1 MNTHRKLH
9 LMNKLKKARAE
20 GIAWFFYAL
29 LVFSFSLYTTQKANA
44 GEEPASGQLT
54 LVDAT
59 GNSLNALHLSTH
71 VDMQIN
77 GLIAKVTVEQAFTN
91 NSDEWREGVYVF
103 PLDEQAAVN
112 AMEMVIGDRRIK
124 GEIKEKAVAEK
135 IYQQAKAEGKKASLV
150 SQQRP
155 NLFTQKVANIPPR
168 ETISVSLTYTQRV
181 GYSSGQFGLRF
192 PLTLTQRY
200 IPNGANLTANVAEK
214 PQSWGDSWGQ
224 EAAPN
229 TTEHESKPLDLA
241 AGGYGWQSFNP
252 IIHTQKPTPQVPD
265 AHLISPPMV
274 LAQGQHGEGQYEQT
288 GKDNRATIS
297 IQLDAG
303 FNVANI
309 ESLYHQ
315 ITINKPP
322 SSAYNVELTNG
333 STLMDRDF
341 VLQWRA
347 TASSAPQAAVFKE
360 TLAGEDYLL
369 LMLLPPQGQQQH
381 TQSLSRDIV
390 FVVDTSGSMQG
401 TSIQQAKRS
410 LQFALRGLN
419 PSDTFNI
426 IEFDTSFSRFRSRPV
441 SATASN
447 VQAAVSW
454 VNNLNAD
461 NGTEMY
467 AALEEAFDQLA
478 SITPN
483 GTENSKSSNNL
494 QQVVFITDGAVG
506 NEQALL
512 SLIHRRLNNARL
524 FTVAIGSAPNSYFM
538 RKAAQFGK
546 GANVFIGDTAEV
558 THKMNALLSKLKT
571 TLVSDINVQWPQQS
585 EVYPQ
590 RIPDL
595 YAGEPLLLAAKT
607 SGAMGTIDI
616 TGNTAL
622 QPWQTQLTINPYHN
636 NSGVAQVW
644 AKSKIDALED
654 SKTEGA
660 NPQDVRKQVVDVA
673 LTHALITPYT
683 SFVAVEELVSRP
695 THQPVQ
701 TQAVANLKPQG
712 QTVSYPKTATSA
724 TFNLVLGIGLLL
736 LAFAL
741 QLRSIIRALLHS
753 FAPSEYSGVKV

>member
-9 LMNKLKKARAE
+9 LFDKFKKARAE

-29 LVFSFSLYTTQKANA
+29 LVFSFSLYATQKASAEEMPEA
-44 GEEPASGQLT
+44 GHLALLNESGE
-54 LVDAT
+54 
-59 GNSLNALHLSTH
+59 SLQALHLSTH
-71 VDMQIN
+71 VDMKIN
-77 GLIAKVTVEQAFTN
+77 GLIAKVTVQQAFTN

-181 GYSSGQFGLRF
+181 NYSNGQFGLRF

-200 IPNGANLTANVAEK
+200 IPAG
-214 PQSWGDSWGQ
+214 S
-224 EAAPN
+224 APSN
-229 TTEHESKPLDLA
+229 KPLPGWGAEFGGAEMANTDSSSNLSDSLQDSDSHA
-241 AGGYGWQSFNP
+241 PANDVDFSAGDYGWQRFNP
-252 IIHTQKPTPQVPD
+252 IIHTQKPTSQVPD
-265 AHLISPPMV
+265 AHLISPPMA
-274 LAQGQHGEGQYEQT
+274 LAQGEYDDAQQ
-288 GKDNRATIS
+288 DNRATIN

-309 ESLYHQ
+309 ESLYHE
-315 ITINKPP
+315 IDINKPP
-322 SSAYNVELTNG
+322 SHAYDVQLKNG

-347 TASSAPQAAVFKE
+347 TASTSPQAAVFKE
-360 TLAGEDYLL
+360 SLAGEDYLL
-369 LMLLPPQGQQQH
+369 LMLLPPQAEQ
-381 TQSLSRDIV
+381 TPAQSLSRDIV

-419 PSDTFNI
+419 PSDSFNI
-426 IEFDTSFSRFRSRPV
+426 IEFDSGFSRFRSRPV
-441 SATASN
+441 SASGSN

-454 VNNLNAD
+454 VNNLHAN
-461 NGTEMY
+461 NGTEMF
-467 AALEEAFDQLA
+467 AALEEAFDQIA
-478 SITPN
+478 SI
-483 GTENSKSSNNL
+483 GHSNNL

-524 FTVAIGSAPNSYFM
+524 FTVGIGSAPNSYFM

-546 GANVFIGDTAEV
+546 GANVFIGDTADV
-558 THKMNALLSKLKT
+558 TQKMNALLSKLKT
-571 TLVSDINVQWPQQS
+571 TLVSDINVQWPQQA

-607 SGAMGTIDI
+607 SGAMGVVDI
-616 TGNTAL
+616 SGKTAA
-622 QPWQTQLTINPYHN
+622 QPWQTQLTINPHN
-636 NSGVAQVW
+636 NHGGVAQVW

-654 SKTEGA
+654 TKTEGA
-660 NPQDVRKQVVDVA
+660 NPQTVRQQVVDVA

-695 THQPVQ
+695 AESALHTQPI
-701 TQAVANLKPQG
+701 ANLQPKG

-724 TFNLVLGIGLLL
+724 TLSMVVGICMLL
-736 LAFAL
+736 LAFVL
-741 QLRSIIRALLHS
+741 QLRGLIRAIIHTVV
-753 FAPSEYSGVKV
+753 PSECSGVKL